1 MNPPPPYKQR
11 ILEYLQSVGLR
22 GATNTQIREA
32 TQIPSHQQVYLLTQE
47 LLWER
52 KIRSERKGN
61 RWIFYSLDL
70 LSPETF
76 VGEWQIVS
84 SPDFDR
90 DYLFS
95 ETTPTIRIT
104 QNGLKLSGSFHIGL
118 IRGELDGHVDGKRVL
133 FSFEAMDELEP
144 VHGIGTMTIRGT
156 QMEFRLQYHF
166 GDTWTFIFE
175 R

>member
-52 KIRSERKGN
+52 KIRSERKGS

-70 LSPETF
+70 LAPETF
-76 VGEWQIVS
+76 AGEWQVVS

-95 ETTPTIRIT
+95 ETTPTIRIA

-118 IRGELDGHVDGKRVL
+118 IQGELDGSMDGKRLL
-133 FSFEAMDELEP
+133 FSFAAMDELEP
-144 VHGIGTMTIRGT
+144 VHGIGTVAIRGT

-166 GDTWTFIFE
+166 GDTWTFVCE

>member
-1 MNPPPPYKQR
+1 MNPPPYKQR
-11 ILEYLQSVGLR
+11 ILEYLQSVGWR

-61 RWIFYSLDL
+61 RWIFYSLGL
-70 LSPETF
+70 VTPETF
-76 VGEWQIVS
+76 VGEWRVIS

-90 DYLFS
+90 DDLFA
-95 ETTPTIRIT
+95 ETTPIIRIT
-104 QNGLKLSGSFHIGL
+104 QNGLKLSGVFHIGL

-133 FSFEAMDELEP
+133 FSFGAMDELEP
-144 VHGIGTMTIRGT
+144 VHGIGTMTLRGA

-166 GDTWTFIFE
+166 GDTWTFMCDQ
-175 R
+175 